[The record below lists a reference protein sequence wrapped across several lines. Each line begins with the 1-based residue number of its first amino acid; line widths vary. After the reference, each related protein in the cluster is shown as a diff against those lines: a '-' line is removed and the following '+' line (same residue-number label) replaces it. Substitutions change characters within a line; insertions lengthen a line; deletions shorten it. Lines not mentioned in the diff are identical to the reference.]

1 MADCIFCNILKGT
14 APASIVFSDE
24 MVTAFMDIQPVNLG
38 HVLVIPKIHA
48 AYLSELD
55 EEVGARIFKVAM
67 RIAAAVK
74 RSGVRCE
81 GVNLFLADGK
91 AAFQEIFHVHLHII
105 PRFAGDGF
113 GLKFGSNYGSRRSK
127 DELDEIAKRIKETIC
142 NRNTKRT

>member
-1 MADCIFCNILKGT
+1 MADCIFCNILRGA

-38 HVLVIPKIHA
+38 HVLVIPNIHA
-48 AYLSELD
+48 AHLSELD
-55 EEVGARIFKVAM
+55 EEVGARLFKVAM

-91 AAFQEIFHVHLHII
+91 AAFQEIFHDHLHII
-105 PRFAGDGF
+105 PRFTGNGF
-113 GLKFGSNYGSRRSK
+113 GLKFGSNYGLRPSE
-127 DELDEIAKRIKETIC
+127 DELDKIAKRIKGTIC